1 MTQIV
6 DPEEAASIA
15 FEPFLHEASDSVRF
29 QVRASG
35 ALVNASVSRQALR
48 YSFKSADLSADLLSI
63 YNIHSSKI
71 HEAVLRR
78 LAQGAR
84 EPVMLRESNF
94 PAPPL

>member
-6 DPEEAASIA
+6 DQNETAPIA

-48 YSFKSADLSADLLSI
+48 YSFKSAGLPADLLSI
-63 YNIHSSKI
+63 YNMYSNKI
-71 HEAVLRR
+71 HEAVLQR

-94 PAPPL
+94 PVPPL